1 MMRLGQENQ
10 STGPILNRLLT
21 QSVSTGKKVRSE
33 TNLGTGAV
41 SISSA
46 AVELAQ
52 LKIGQE
58 KGFDT
63 LVSLE
68 SENVVVVG
76 AGRMS
81 RLLITHL
88 KSKGCHKLILL
99 NRNIDRAL
107 NLAQD
112 FPDLEIVCRGLNE
125 LEEKI
130 SQSSIVFTST
140 AAEEPIIDLSKIE
153 KLNLSNRL
161 KSVSYTHLTLP
172 TIYSV

>member
-68 SENVVVVG
+68 SENVLVVG

-88 KSKGCHKLILL
+88 KSKGCYKLTLI
-99 NRNIDRAL
+99 NRNIDR
-107 NLAQD
+107 
-112 FPDLEIVCRGLNE
+112 
-125 LEEKI
+125 
-130 SQSSIVFTST
+130 
-140 AAEEPIIDLSKIE
+140 LSLI
-153 KLNLSNRL
+153 
-161 KSVSYTHLTLP
+161 H
-172 TIYSV
+172 I

>member
-1 MMRLGQENQ
+1 MTSLD
-10 STGPILNRLLT
+10 IF
-21 QSVSTGKKVRSE
+21 
-33 TNLGTGAV
+33 LGTPI
-41 SISSA
+41 SINLSLLLKFNFSIFARSIIGSSA

-58 KGFDT
+58 KGVDT

-68 SENVVVVG
+68 SEKVLVVG

-88 KSKGCHKLILL
+88 KSKGCHKLILV

-107 NLAQD
+107 NLALD

-130 SQSSIVFTST
+130 SISSVVFTST
-140 AAEEPIIDLSKIE
+140 ASEEPIIDLAKIE

-161 KSVSYTHLTLP
+161 KFIDIGVPRNISNDVLSLIH
-172 TIYSV
+172 I

>member
-58 KGFDT
+58 KGFD
-63 LVSLE
+63 SLDLISSFFLPAKGFVLPPQRGYRVLPRLSSNAKLPLPVE
-68 SENVVVVG
+68 SKKDV
-76 AGRMS
+76 
-81 RLLITHL
+81 
-88 KSKGCHKLILL
+88 
-99 NRNIDRAL
+99 DL
-107 NLAQD
+107 NLQ
-112 FPDLEIVCRGLNE
+112 
-125 LEEKI
+125 K
-130 SQSSIVFTST
+130 
-140 AAEEPIIDLSKIE
+140 
-153 KLNLSNRL
+153 
-161 KSVSYTHLTLP
+161 
-172 TIYSV
+172 

>member
-10 STGPILNRLLT
+10 STGPILNRLLS

-58 KGFDT
+58 NGIDT

-68 SENVVVVG
+68 KEKVLVVG

-88 KSKGCHKLILL
+88 KSKGCHELILV

-107 NLAQD
+107 NLS
-112 FPDLEIVCRGLNE
+112 LIH
-125 LEEKI
+125 I
-130 SQSSIVFTST
+130 S
-140 AAEEPIIDLSKIE
+140 EPT
-153 KLNLSNRL
+153 RP
-161 KSVSYTHLTLP
+161 Y
-172 TIYSV
+172 